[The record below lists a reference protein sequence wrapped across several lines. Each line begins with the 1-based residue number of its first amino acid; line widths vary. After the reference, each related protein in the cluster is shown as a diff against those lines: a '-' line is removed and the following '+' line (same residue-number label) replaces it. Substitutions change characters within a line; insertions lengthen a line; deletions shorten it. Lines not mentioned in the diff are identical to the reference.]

1 MLSFPPGCFL
11 DWHLF
16 IHTGDGRKNQC
27 SGQREDKSNC
37 HSVFVIKKME
47 QFLIVGE
54 NQKKNKC
61 AHRDLYTCTC
71 VPQMDIYMYYQI
83 QPSQGPQQEDI
94 IFSPSFHIRKQ
105 TSPNDTPKIPE
116 LVCESDLRLSDSKNS
131 QEGKVFSLQF
141 PKTYFI
147 SLSNKNKKG
156 KKWSDVYQEQEIP

>member
-1 MLSFPPGCFL
+1 MLSFPPGRFL

-37 HSVFVIKKME
+37 HSLFVINKME

-61 AHRDLYTCTC
+61 AYGDLYTCTC
-71 VPQMDIYMYYQI
+71 VPQMDIYMYYQS
-83 QPSQGPQQEDI
+83 QPSQGPQEEDI
-94 IFSPSFHIRKQ
+94 IFTPSFHIRKQ
-105 TSPNDTPKIPE
+105 TSPNDRPKITQ
-116 LVCESDLRLSDSKNS
+116 LVCECDLRLSDSKNS
-131 QEGKVFSLQF
+131 QKGKVFSLQF
-141 PKTYFI
+141 PKTYFL

-156 KKWSDVYQEQEIP
+156 KKWSVVYLEQKIP

>member
-1 MLSFPPGCFL
+1 MLSFPPGRFL
-11 DWHLF
+11 HWHLF

-61 AHRDLYTCTC
+61 AYGDLYTCTC
-71 VPQMDIYMYYQI
+71 VPQMDIYMYYQS
-83 QPSQGPQQEDI
+83 QPSQGPQEEDI
-94 IFSPSFHIRKQ
+94 IFTLSFHIRKQ
-105 TSPNDTPKIPE
+105 TSPNDRPKITQ
-116 LVCESDLRLSDSKNS
+116 LICESDLRLSDSKNS
-131 QEGKVFSLQF
+131 QKGKVFSLQF
-141 PKTYFI
+141 PKTYFL

-156 KKWSDVYQEQEIP
+156 KKWSVVYLEQKIP